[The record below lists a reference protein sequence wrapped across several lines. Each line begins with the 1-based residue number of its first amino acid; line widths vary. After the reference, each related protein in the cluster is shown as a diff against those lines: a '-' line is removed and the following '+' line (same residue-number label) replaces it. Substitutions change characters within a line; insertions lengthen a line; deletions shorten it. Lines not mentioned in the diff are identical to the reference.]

1 MQRANPNQHVL
12 LLAMFS
18 NSTFRAAINF
28 EPGTDIITMES
39 PTSNSWTRYIECAKL
54 VTVCKLLLGVQKAKE
69 PTNQQY
75 FIFISRPVL
84 ARVS

>member
-1 MQRANPNQHVL
+1 MQRANPNQHVM

-18 NSTFRAAINF
+18 NSTFRAAMNF
-28 EPGTDIITMES
+28 ETVTDIITMES
-39 PTSNSWTRYIECAKL
+39 PTSNSWTDIL
-54 VTVCKLLLGVQKAKE
+54 SVQSLLCKLLLGVQKAKE

-75 FIFISRPVL
+75 FIFISQPVL